1 MKDAILGLLSVSVA
15 LILLAISAL
24 GAYMSLAAFGGAIV
38 MLMFSDAPNSPMW
51 PILVQFLG
59 IFLLN
64 APIALAWFLLLSR
77 WPFSAL
83 ALGIVGA
90 FGYIYYFKNIPQGIF
105 ALLFR

>member
-1 MKDAILGLLSVSVA
+1 MGSDHGRELVMKEAIFGLLSVLVA

-24 GAYMSLAAFGGAIV
+24 GAYMTLAAFGGAIV

-64 APIALAWFLLLSR
+64 APVALAWFLLLSH

-90 FGYIYYFKNIPQGIF
+90 FGYLYYFK
-105 ALLFR
+105 